1 MSKPTH
7 GLGKGLGALLDK
19 NKQPAGGADK
29 GRVQDITAASIKAN
43 RYQPRTE
50 FDERALEEL
59 KESIQQYGILQP
71 LIVRKLDQGYE
82 LIAGERRFRAAKLAG
97 LRTVPAIVRDYSD
110 MQITEI
116 ALIEN
121 LQREN
126 LNAIEEARAYER
138 LMQEFNLTQEIVS
151 QKVGRSRSHVAN
163 FLRLLKLSPR
173 VQEYVADGSLSM
185 GQAKPLLGITDDEL
199 QLEAADYIL
208 TEELSSRQIE
218 ALVKHLQENP
228 EYFRKQ
234 ESCTSDSGK
243 KKDVFL
249 SEAENQLK
257 LLFGTQVKISQGKK
271 KSKIEIEFYSPEDL
285 DRIIE
290 TLTKQKE
297 DIIEEKKNL
306 LRKVSLAQSKN
317 FTV

>member
-1 MSKPTH
+1 MSKPVH
-7 GLGKGLGALLDK
+7 GLGKGLGALLDQ
-19 NKQPAGGADK
+19 NKQMPGADK
-29 GRVQDITAASIKAN
+29 GRVQDIAAASIKAN

-71 LIVRKLDQGYE
+71 LIVRKLGQGYE

-97 LRTVPAIVRDYSD
+97 LRTIPVIVRDYSD
-110 MQITEI
+110 MQVTEI

-126 LNAIEEARAYER
+126 LNAIEEGRAYECLLR
-138 LMQEFNLTQEIVS
+138 EFNLTQEIVA

-185 GQAKPLLGITDDEL
+185 GQAKPLLALTDDEL

-228 EYFRKQ
+228 DYFHKQ
-234 ESCTSDSGK
+234 DSRAAEVSK

-271 KSKIEIEFYSPEDL
+271 KSKIEIEFYSSEDL

-290 TLTKQKE
+290 TLTKQKK
-297 DIIEEKKNL
+297 DIIEEKKDL
-306 LRKVSLAQSKN
+306 LRKVSLSQSKN

>member
-1 MSKPTH
+1 MSKTVH
-7 GLGKGLGALLDK
+7 GLGKGLGALLDQ
-19 NKQPAGGADK
+19 NKQMPGADK
-29 GRVQDITAASIKAN
+29 GRVQDIAAASIKAN

-71 LIVRKLDQGYE
+71 LIVRKLGQGYE

-97 LRTVPAIVRDYSD
+97 LRTIPVIVRDYSD
-110 MQITEI
+110 MQVTEI

-126 LNAIEEARAYER
+126 LNAIEEGRAYECLLR
-138 LMQEFNLTQEIVS
+138 EFNLTQEIVA

-185 GQAKPLLGITDDEL
+185 GQAKPLLALTDDEL

-218 ALVKHLQENP
+218 ALVKHLQENSD
-228 EYFRKQ
+228 YFHKQ
-234 ESCTSDSGK
+234 DSRATEVSK

-271 KSKIEIEFYSPEDL
+271 KSKIEIEFYSSEDL

-290 TLTKQKE
+290 TLTKQKK
-297 DIIEEKKNL
+297 DIIEEKKDL
-306 LRKVSLAQSKN
+306 LRKVSLSQSKN

>member
-19 NKQPAGGADK
+19 KKPTAGADK
-29 GRVQDITAASIKAN
+29 GRVQDIAAVSIRAN

-97 LRTVPAIVRDYSD
+97 LRTVPVIVRDYSD

-138 LMQEFNLTQEIVS
+138 LLQEFKLTQEIVA

-228 EYFRKQ
+228 GYFHKQ
-234 ESCTSDSGK
+234 ENHTSETAR

-290 TLTKQKE
+290 ALTKQKQ
-297 DIIEEKKNL
+297 DIVEEKKNL
-306 LRKVSLAQSKN
+306 LRKVSLSQSKN

>member
-1 MSKPTH
+1 MSKSAH
-7 GLGKGLGALLDK
+7 GLGKGLSALLDK
-19 NKQPAGGADK
+19 KTQSAGTDK
-29 GRVQDITAASIKAN
+29 GRVQDIASASIQAN

-71 LIVRKLDQGYE
+71 LIVRKLNQGYE

-97 LRTVPAIVRDYSD
+97 LRTVPVIVRDYSD
-110 MQITEI
+110 MQVTEI

-126 LNAIEEARAYER
+126 LNAIEEAHAYER
-138 LMQEFNLTQEIVS
+138 LLLEFSLTQEIVA

-173 VQEYVADGSLSM
+173 VQDYVADGSLSM
-185 GQAKPLLGITDDEL
+185 GQAKPLLGITDEEL

-218 ALVKHLQENP
+218 AMIRHLQENP
-228 EYFRKQ
+228 DYFN
-234 ESCTSDSGK
+234 K
-243 KKDVFL
+243 KEKHTIEATKEKDVFL

-257 LLFGTQVKISQGKK
+257 LLFGTKVKISQGKK
-271 KSKIEIEFYSPEDL
+271 KSKIEIEFYSPDDL
-285 DRIIE
+285 DRILE
-290 TLTKQKE
+290 TLTKQKQ
-297 DIIEEKKNL
+297 DIIEKKKDL
-306 LRKVSLAQSKN
+306 LRKVSLSQTKN